1 MTALPGYRLVAEGT
15 TPGTLGEPASAPSVQ
30 TSEPKPVPHALVTV
44 EGAAAY
50 LSIGRS
56 TMFELLREGEI
67 PSLTI
72 GPRQRRIRVTDLDD
86 FVARR
91 LASEASTTPNQ

>member
-1 MTALPGYRLVAEGT
+1 MPDM
-15 TPGTLGEPASAPSVQ
+15 PGEPASGLSVQ
-30 TSEPKPVPHALVTV
+30 PTEPNPPPPALVTV
-44 EGAAAY
+44 EEAATY

-56 TMFELLREGEI
+56 RMFELLREGEI

>member
-1 MTALPGYRLVAEGT
+1 
-15 TPGTLGEPASAPSVQ
+15 
-30 TSEPKPVPHALVTV
+30 
-44 EGAAAY
+44 
-50 LSIGRS
+50 
-56 TMFELLREGEI
+56 MFELLREGEI